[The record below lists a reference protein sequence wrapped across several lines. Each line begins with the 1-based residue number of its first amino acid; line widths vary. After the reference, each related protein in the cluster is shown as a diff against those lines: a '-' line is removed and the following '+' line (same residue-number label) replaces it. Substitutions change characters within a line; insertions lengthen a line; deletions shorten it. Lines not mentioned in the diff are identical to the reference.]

1 MDRSRSSPGTP
12 HVEETPSLY
21 DMHAWP
27 NEMINFCAPHAAVY
41 MLYKKYS
48 QDGFNVF
55 EYHGD
60 IHSEAHTFP
69 YVLKRYR
76 KIAI

>member
-48 QDGFNVF
+48 QDGFTRF
-55 EYHGD
+55 
-60 IHSEAHTFP
+60 T
-69 YVLKRYR
+69 LKSAYAGT
-76 KIAI
+76 IGMSSWE